1 MPVELKVRDS
11 FRQKVIDEEY
21 AQECAAYADV
31 LKLGTL

>member
-21 AQECAAYADV
+21 EQECAAFSDV
-31 LKLGTL
+31 LKLGSL